1 MLFVGGPEKADDFIV
16 LLICVSCI
24 KGPKGRPRNSSQWG
38 RVFRKLNFPRNVILY
53 FISCKNSWR
62 SQY

>member
-24 KGPKGRPRNSSQWG
+24 KGPTGKPRNSSQWG
-38 RVFRKLNFPRNVILY
+38 WVF
-53 FISCKNSWR
+53 
-62 SQY
+62 SQIEFS